1 MLFFELIDKK
11 MNHSVKEQPV
21 TESKLIQSYFIIF
34 FFQVNT
40 IEKNPTEN
48 ILIKKQ
54 SKDET
59 VEIFSDMKSSVLQT
73 LNDIVQNYLPI
84 PGDKKPFDSDEF
96 YQRLKKDMKYPIN
109 ASWIEDF
116 AVMSCPAQSF
126 VERFSIQG
134 EFFES

>member
-1 MLFFELIDKK
+1 M
-11 MNHSVKEQPV
+11 
-21 TESKLIQSYFIIF
+21 
-34 FFQVNT
+34 NT

-59 VEIFSDMKSSVLQT
+59 VEIFTDMKSSVLQT
-73 LNDIVQNYLPI
+73 INDIVQTYLPI

-96 YQRLKKDMKYPIN
+96 YQRLKKDTKYPIN

>member
-1 MLFFELIDKK
+1 MIKKNEPICERKTCNKIKIDSILLYYIFLF
-11 MNHSVKEQPV
+11 S
-21 TESKLIQSYFIIF
+21 
-34 FFQVNT
+34 FQVNT

-59 VEIFSDMKSSVLQT
+59 VEIFTDMKSSVLQT
-73 LNDIVQNYLPI
+73 INDIVQTYLPI

>member
-1 MLFFELIDKK
+1 MLYFELIDKK

>member
-1 MLFFELIDKK
+1 MLYFELIDKK
-11 MNHSVKEQPV
+11 MNHFVKEQPV